1 MSKATSAA
9 STSAALYSLAVVLSP
24 ASEGPED
31 VKEKAHHL
39 KNGFQ
44 NPWEYVICTYRK
56 KNDGIL

>member
-1 MSKATSAA
+1 MTKATSAA

-44 NPWEYVICTYRK
+44 NPWEYVICSYRK
-56 KNDGIL
+56 K